1 MHDPAA
7 IMAITDPDI
16 FTFQKVPLSVI
27 MEGEKAGNVFVCKN
41 SERRPVNVAINV
53 DIESAQKRFETI
65 FSKADAALNKRING

>member
-27 MEGEKAGNVFVCKN
+27 MEGEKEVMFLYVKIQ
-41 SERRPVNVAINV
+41 RR
-53 DIESAQKRFETI
+53 
-65 FSKADAALNKRING
+65 L